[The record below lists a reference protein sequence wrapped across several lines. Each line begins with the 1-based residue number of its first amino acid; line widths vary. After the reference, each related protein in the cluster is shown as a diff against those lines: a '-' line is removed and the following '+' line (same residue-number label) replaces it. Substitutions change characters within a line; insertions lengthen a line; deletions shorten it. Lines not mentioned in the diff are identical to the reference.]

1 MTEKLLTVEELV
13 VRIPTAD
20 GPSELLGGVNLEV
33 HRGEIVGVAGES
45 GSGKSLTALAIL
57 GLLPTGALTDGAIR
71 FDGEDIVRWPER
83 RMRALRG
90 GRIGMVFQDPMT
102 TLNPL
107 HRVGDQIAEA
117 YRIHHPAAGRTAAR
131 NKAVEVLELVGVPE
145 PQRRARQYPHQW
157 SGGMRQRAVI
167 AMALVNEPELVIA
180 DEATTALDATIQ
192 AQVIDVLLRAKEALG
207 VSVLFI
213 SHDLGLIGQIADT
226 AVVMY
231 AGRVVESAAAAS
243 ILGDARH
250 PYSRALVASRPGASP
265 PGTALPTIP
274 GIPARPGS
282 AASGCAFA
290 PRCGFVGRSER
301 CREETPLLLPPAPGR
316 LSACH
321 FRDDPRMELAS

>member
-1 MTEKLLTVEELV
+1 MKDELLRVEDLV
-13 VRIPTAD
+13 VRLPTPD
-20 GPSELLGGVNLEV
+20 GPRELLAGVDLRV
-33 HRGEIVGVAGES
+33 GRGEIVGVAGES
-45 GSGKSLTALAIL
+45 GSGKSLTALAVL
-57 GLLPTGALTDGAIR
+57 GLLPTGAERSGSIR
-71 FDGEDIVRWPER
+71 FDGEELIGRPER

-117 YRIHHPAAGRTAAR
+117 YRIHHRSSGRAEAR
-131 NKAVEVLELVGVPE
+131 VKAVEVLELVGVPE
-145 PQRRARQYPHQW
+145 PGRRARQYPHQW

-192 AQVIDVLLRAKEALG
+192 AQVVDVLLRAKDDLG

-213 SHDLGLIGQIADT
+213 SHDLGLIGQIADS

-231 AGRVVESAAAAS
+231 AGRAVESAAARD
-243 ILGDARH
+243 ILTDARH
-250 PYSRALVASRPGASP
+250 PYSRALVASRPGASA
-265 PGTALPTIP
+265 PGTPLPTIP
-274 GIPARPGS
+274 GVPARPGS
-282 AASGCAFA
+282 GERGCPFE
-290 PRCGFVGRSER
+290 PRCRFVGRSER
-301 CREETPLLLPPAPGR
+301 CRDETPLLLPPQPGR

-321 FRDDPRMELAS
+321 YRDDSRMELAS